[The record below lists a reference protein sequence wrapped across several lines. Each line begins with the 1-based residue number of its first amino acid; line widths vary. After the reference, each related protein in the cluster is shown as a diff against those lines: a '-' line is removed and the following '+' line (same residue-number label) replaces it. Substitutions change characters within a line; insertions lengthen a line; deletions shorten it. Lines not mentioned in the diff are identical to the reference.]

1 MEHFT
6 LSPLDYIAFAA
17 YFVGLS
23 AVGYWAGRKE
33 HTGAEEYFLA
43 GKKLP
48 WYVVGGSFIGS
59 NISSEHFIGM
69 IGAACVY
76 GICVSMAEWMNVVTF
91 SLLIWFF
98 IPFLLVSKVFTT
110 PEFLERRFNPAL
122 RQLFAIV
129 TIISN
134 VVAFLAAIL
143 YGGALAI
150 EQLFGWNLYVAIVVL
165 GVVAGMWAIYGGLS
179 SVAWTDLFMVVVMV
193 FGGAA
198 VTILGLDALAGDDGS
213 LVDGARIMIQ
223 RNQANSGLWAEAVAT
238 NVRNLSGTDSYNRL
252 SVFQPAS
259 HPVVPWTSLLFGIF
273 SVSIW
278 YNVLNQF
285 MIQRV
290 LGAKNIYHARM
301 GIVMAG
307 FMKILLPGIVVVPGL
322 ILFAMRPEIL
332 LQPWDAVKPAADKGY
347 VSLLQEL
354 VPAGLRG
361 LFLAA
366 LFGAIQ
372 STVNS
377 VLNSTAT
384 VFTLDIYRRL
394 LKPNASDKHLV
405 WVGVVSS
412 IVVLAVAILLGC
424 FIGELGES
432 LFVYIQS
439 LYAFF
444 APPFAAVFLLGIL
457 WRRINAKGATVAVT
471 LGFALGIA
479 MKVYVQFSEAW
490 LGSAPPAWIEPYANQ
505 AAVNWAFCMVVCTVV
520 SLLTAPPRPEQVSDE
535 VTVNWRRL
543 NIFANLGA
551 HWYTS
556 VVTWWLIFVLVTLG
570 LLATFSGLVFPLQ

>member
-1 MEHFT
+1 
-6 LSPLDYIAFAA
+6 
-17 YFVGLS
+17 
-23 AVGYWAGRKE
+23 
-33 HTGAEEYFLA
+33 
-43 GKKLP
+43 
-48 WYVVGGSFIGS
+48 
-59 NISSEHFIGM
+59 M
-69 IGAACVY
+69 I
-76 GICVSMAEWMNVVTF
+76 E
-91 SLLIWFF
+91 
-98 IPFLLVSKVFTT
+98 
-110 PEFLERRFNPAL
+110 
-122 RQLFAIV
+122 
-129 TIISN
+129 
-134 VVAFLAAIL
+134 
-143 YGGALAI
+143 
-150 EQLFGWNLYVAIVVL
+150 
-165 GVVAGMWAIYGGLS
+165 
-179 SVAWTDLFMVVVMV
+179 
-193 FGGAA
+193 
-198 VTILGLDALAGDDGS
+198 
-213 LVDGARIMIQ
+213 

-238 NVRNLSGTDSYNRL
+238 NVQNLSGTDSYNRL
-252 SVFQPAS
+252 SVFQPAT

-347 VSLLQEL
+347 VSLLQTL

-412 IVVLAVAILLGC
+412 VVVLAVAILLGC

-457 WRRINAKGATVAVT
+457 WQPDQRHGRHGRRHAGLRAGNRHEGLRAVRRGLAG
-471 LGFALGIA
+471 LGPAGVDRALRQPGGR
-479 MKVYVQFSEAW
+479 Q
-490 LGSAPPAWIEPYANQ
+490 
-505 AAVNWAFCMVVCTVV
+505 
-520 SLLTAPPRPEQVSDE
+520 
-535 VTVNWRRL
+535 
-543 NIFANLGA
+543 
-551 HWYTS
+551 
-556 VVTWWLIFVLVTLG
+556 LG
-570 LLATFSGLVFPLQ
+570 LLHGRLHGGQPPDRAAPARADHRRSDRQLAQAQHLRQPRRPLVHQRRHLVADLRPRDPRPPRDVLRPGLPATVIGRHACRIFLEFPRVKRSHLRAAVVNEVDDADHAGFFNPAYGLPIGELAGSLSTTSVDMAPSTLDRPGTAGQASSGTRRRGAHRDA